1 MCKDQLI
8 NTNTTNKREEMYS
21 FDIHQCTQRHGVD
34 CVCVEEPLTKQ
45 AYSHNVLSL
54 KVKV

>member
-21 FDIHQCTQRHGVD
+21 FDIHQCTQRHV
-34 CVCVEEPLTKQ
+34 
-45 AYSHNVLSL
+45 VLCLCWRAPNKASL
-54 KVKV
+54 FT